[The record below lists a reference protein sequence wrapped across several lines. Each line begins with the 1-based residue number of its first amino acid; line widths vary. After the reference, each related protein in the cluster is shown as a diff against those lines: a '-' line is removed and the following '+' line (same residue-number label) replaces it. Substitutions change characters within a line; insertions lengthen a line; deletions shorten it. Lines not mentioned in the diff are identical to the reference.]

1 MEREKRKEG
10 LEKTKQLSD
19 QQFRFLFVALCNQ
32 CTRDT
37 MRMTPNL
44 FSKYVTEEQNNFIIT
59 EDILNIIGGMEA
71 IEEICDLFNETIFD
85 TRKIRETL
93 KIEPFVASVTNDD
106 VL

>member
-1 MEREKRKEG
+1 MERAKRKEG

-44 FSKYVTEEQNNFIIT
+44 FSRFISEEQNNYIIT
-59 EDILNIIGGMEA
+59 EDILEILGG
-71 IEEICDLFNETIFD
+71 IEEIEAVCDLFNATIFD
-85 TRKIRETL
+85 TQKIRQTL
-93 KIEPFVASVTNDD
+93 EIEPFVASVTNED